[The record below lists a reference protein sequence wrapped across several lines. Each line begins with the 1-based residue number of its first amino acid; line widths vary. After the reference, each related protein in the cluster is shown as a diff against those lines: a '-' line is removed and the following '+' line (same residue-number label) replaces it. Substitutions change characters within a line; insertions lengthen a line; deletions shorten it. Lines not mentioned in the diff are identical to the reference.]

1 MGVRGGARSQMEPV
15 SGNGS
20 VSLTGKNTANF
31 AIVGHRAGFL
41 EQEVAD
47 LWALLRQFPEMK
59 SSDLIC
65 AKAAIMLHF
74 SSDLL
79 CV

>member
-1 MGVRGGARSQMEPV
+1 
-15 SGNGS
+15 
-20 VSLTGKNTANF
+20 L
-31 AIVGHRAGFL
+31 L

-59 SSDLIC
+59 SSDLIG

-74 SSDLL
+74 AAICYAFEVRKSTAT
-79 CV
+79 